1 MTIRY
6 LIKQELE
13 DVKNKFPPEQWF
25 DTAPD
30 EERQAYG
37 YYKSPSGYQLQRNLV
52 TRNMQQAK
60 LKNQPMPLRVK
71 GDSSND
77 DVIEYVPLFDNLI
90 NKNKIPEELSG
101 QPLYRGGRIS
111 YGTALIKSGK
121 KPGDTIRD
129 PRYQSFTM
137 NPGTA
142 MYHTSDSQYG
152 DRDALALGLMGE
164 EWVKDN
170 PNDPAFQFKR
180 KKKVLLEHIAKGG
193 ETGLYGGN
201 QDPELEVIYPR
212 DKKWKIA
219 NVRDEDVTF
228 SISYEPKREGKQNV
242 KIYTVERK
250 KKKQTGEK
258 VIKRKVVKR
267 TPVKLKVISKL
278 VKPKVISK
286 SIKPKVASKPVKIKV
301 TSKPVKI
308 KVTSKPIKKTKSKI
322 IRKPVK
328 KCKCK

>member
-1 MTIRY
+1 
-6 LIKQELE
+6 
-13 DVKNKFPPEQWF
+13 
-25 DTAPD
+25 
-30 EERQAYG
+30 
-37 YYKSPSGYQLQRNLV
+37 
-52 TRNMQQAK
+52 MQQAK

-71 GDSSND
+71 GNSSNNN
-77 DVIEYVPLFDNLI
+77 VIEYVPLIDNLI
-90 NKNKIPEELSG
+90 NKNKVPDELSG

-193 ETGLYGGN
+193 ETGLYGGS
-201 QDPELEVIYPR
+201 QDPELEIIYPR
-212 DKKWKIA
+212 DKKWKITD
-219 NVRDEDVTF
+219 VRDEDVTF

-250 KKKQTGEK
+250 KKKQTGK
-258 VIKRKVVKR
+258 KNVKRKVVKI
-267 TPVKLKVISKL
+267 PIKPKVTSKL
-278 VKPKVISK
+278 VKPKIISK
-286 SIKPKVASKPVKIKV
+286 PVKPKVASKPVKIKV
-301 TSKPVKI
+301 TSKP
-308 KVTSKPIKKTKSKI
+308 IKKIKSKI

-328 KCKCK
+328 KCKCKK